1 MIVFAASVVVA
12 AGRNIPQHCT
22 IGALRLLQMMRVMWL
37 SHQVVEVVAQ
47 SVVVDHVAEARV
59 VCSVA
64 VVVPDRHGALR
75 DALENRAN
83 LETNRGQLK

>member
-1 MIVFAASVVVA
+1 
-12 AGRNIPQHCT
+12 
-22 IGALRLLQMMRVMWL
+22 MMRVMWL

-64 VVVPDRHGALR
+64 VVVPDRHGGLR

-83 LETNRGQLK
+83 LETNRGQLKSRHHRP